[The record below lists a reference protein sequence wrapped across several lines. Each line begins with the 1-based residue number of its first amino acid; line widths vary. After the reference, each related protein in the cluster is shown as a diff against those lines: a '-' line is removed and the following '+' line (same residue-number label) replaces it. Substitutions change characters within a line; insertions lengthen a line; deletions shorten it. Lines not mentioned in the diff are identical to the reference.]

1 MSVDGSRSLK
11 SQLSANPQRPNHLV
25 LSELDDGQTAMQLLM
40 DSRKLLYLATVVEQ
54 GSLNKA
60 AKRLEVSQPALSK
73 AMDRLE
79 DGLGVKLLER
89 GPNGITA
96 TAYGELLCSHARLI
110 KEELEFAQT
119 RIQNAGKRR
128 GRILSVGTLP
138 SLAASVVPLAVS
150 RWRDRHPRV
159 LLRVAEKVQV
169 ELLFG
174 LLRGDFD
181 FVIAQTQF
189 YNLLDG
195 LKQRVIF
202 RDRLQVFARP
212 QHRLFQLAEP
222 TWTDL
227 TQFPWVLPMVG
238 GRQRTVLE
246 KLLASERIALPQQ
259 MIECGSI
266 DFTKALVAAS
276 DHLAMLPEHA
286 AMSDLGEST
295 LKPLPITV
303 PALSRDIAVIFREG
317 SALDTSSRELV
328 RQIETV
334 GANLSRER
342 SQSDIRRAA
351 SAS

>member
-1 MSVDGSRSLK
+1 
-11 SQLSANPQRPNHLV
+11 LSG
-25 LSELDDGQTAMQLLM
+25 LDDGPTAMQLLM

-60 AKRLEVSQPALSK
+60 AKHLDVSQPALSK

-79 DGLGVKLLER
+79 DALGVKLLNR
-89 GPNGITA
+89 GPSGITT

-110 KEELEFAQT
+110 KEELEFAET

-128 GRILSVGTLP
+128 ARVMTVGTLP

-150 RWRDRHPRV
+150 RWRERHPRV
-159 LLRVAEKVQV
+159 LLRVVEKLQV

-189 YNLLDG
+189 YNILDG

-202 RDRLQVFARP
+202 RDRLRVFARP
-212 QHRLFQLAEP
+212 KHPLFRVGEP
-222 TWTDL
+222 TWVHL
-227 TQFPWVLPMVG
+227 AEFPWVLPMVG

-246 KLLASERIALPQQ
+246 QLLASEGIELPKQ
-259 MIECGSI
+259 MIECGSMN
-266 DFTKALVAAS
+266 FTKALVAAS

-286 AMSDLGEST
+286 AMSDPGEYT
-295 LKPLPITV
+295 LKPLAITV

-317 SALDTSSRELV
+317 VLLDTSSRDLV
-328 RQIETV
+328 RQIETAGV
-334 GANLSRER
+334 DLSSAR
-342 SQSDIRRAA
+342 SQD
-351 SAS
+351 

>member
-1 MSVDGSRSLK
+1 
-11 SQLSANPQRPNHLV
+11 
-25 LSELDDGQTAMQLLM
+25 MQLLM
-40 DSRKLLYLATVVEQ
+40 DSRKLLYLAAVVEQ

-60 AKRLEVSQPALSK
+60 AKLLDVSQPALSK

-79 DGLGVKLLER
+79 SGLGVKLLDR
-89 GPNGITA
+89 GPNGITP

-110 KEELEFAQT
+110 KEELEFAET
-119 RIQNAGKRR
+119 RIQDAGKRR
-128 GRILSVGTLP
+128 GRVTTVGTLP

-150 RWRDRHPRV
+150 RWRERHPRIV
-159 LLRVAEKVQV
+159 LRVVERVQV

-181 FVIAQTQF
+181 FVIAQTEF

-202 RDRLQVFARP
+202 RDRLRVFAHP
-212 QHRLFQLAEP
+212 KHCLFQVAEP
-222 TWTDL
+222 TWADL
-227 TQFPWVLPMVG
+227 ARFPWVCPMVG

-246 KLLASERIALPQQ
+246 KLLASEGIDLPQQ

-286 AMSDLGEST
+286 VMSDLGEST
-295 LKPLPITV
+295 LKPLAITV
-303 PALSRDIAVIFREG
+303 PALSRDIAVIFRER
-317 SALDTSSRELV
+317 STLDASSRDLI
-328 RQIETV
+328 RQIQTV
-334 GANLSRER
+334 GTDLSRER
-342 SQSDIRRAA
+342 SQA
-351 SAS
+351 

>member
-11 SQLSANPQRPNHLV
+11 PRRAANPRRPSHLV
-25 LSELDDGQTAMQLLM
+25 SSRLDDGQTAMQLLM

-60 AKRLEVSQPALSK
+60 AKRLDVSQPALSK

-79 DGLGVKLLER
+79 NGLGVKLLDR

-96 TAYGELLCSHARLI
+96 TAFGELLCSHARLI
-110 KEELEFAQT
+110 KEELEFAET

-128 GRILSVGTLP
+128 ARVMTVGTLP

-150 RWRDRHPRV
+150 RWRERHPRV
-159 LLRVAEKVQV
+159 LLRVVEKVQV

-181 FVIAQTQF
+181 FVIAQTEF
-189 YNLLDG
+189 YNILDG
-195 LKQRVIF
+195 LRQRVIF
-202 RDRLQVFARP
+202 RDRLRVFARP
-212 QHRLFQLAEP
+212 KHRLFRVAEP
-222 TWTDL
+222 TWADL
-227 TQFPWVLPMVG
+227 AQFPWVCPMVG

-246 KLLASERIALPQQ
+246 KLLASEGIDLPQQ

-295 LKPLPITV
+295 LKPLAITV
-303 PALSRDIAVIFREG
+303 PALSRDIAVIFRER
-317 SALDTSSRELV
+317 SALDASSRDLI

-334 GANLSRER
+334 GA
-342 SQSDIRRAA
+342 D
-351 SAS
+351 

>member
-1 MSVDGSRSLK
+1 
-11 SQLSANPQRPNHLV
+11 
-25 LSELDDGQTAMQLLM
+25 
-40 DSRKLLYLATVVEQ
+40 
-54 GSLNKA
+54 LNKA
-60 AKRLEVSQPALSK
+60 AKLLDVSQPALSK

-79 DGLGVKLLER
+79 SGLGVKLLDR

-110 KEELEFAQT
+110 KEELEFAET

-128 GRILSVGTLP
+128 GGVMAVGTLP

-150 RWRDRHPRV
+150 RWRERHPRIV
-159 LLRVAEKVQV
+159 LRVVEKVQV

-181 FVIAQTQF
+181 FVIAQTEF

-202 RDRLQVFARP
+202 RDRLRVFARP
-212 QHRLFQLAEP
+212 KHPLFRVAEP
-222 TWTDL
+222 GWADL
-227 TQFPWVLPMVG
+227 AQFPWVCPMVG

-246 KLLASERIALPQQ
+246 KLLAAEGIDLPQQ

-286 AMSDLGEST
+286 VMSDLSEST
-295 LKPLPITV
+295 LKPLAITV
-303 PALSRDIAVIFREG
+303 PALSRDIAVIFREQ
-317 SALDTSSRELV
+317 SALDASSRDLV

-334 GANLSRER
+334 GADLSRER
-342 SQSDIRRAA
+342 SGA
-351 SAS
+351 

>member
-1 MSVDGSRSLK
+1 
-11 SQLSANPQRPNHLV
+11 
-25 LSELDDGQTAMQLLM
+25 MQLLM
-40 DSRKLLYLATVVEQ
+40 DSRKLLYLAAVVEH

-60 AKRLEVSQPALSK
+60 AKHLAVSQPALSK

-79 DGLGVKLLER
+79 GGLGVKLLER

-110 KEELEFAQT
+110 REELEFAET

-128 GRILSVGTLP
+128 GRVMTVGTLP

-150 RWRDRHPRV
+150 RWRERHPRIV
-159 LLRVAEKVQV
+159 LRVMEKVQV

-181 FVIAQTQF
+181 FAIAQTEF
-189 YNLLDG
+189 FNLLDG

-202 RDRLQVFARP
+202 RDRLRVFARP
-212 QHRLFQLAEP
+212 KHRLFQVTEP
-222 TWTDL
+222 TWADL
-227 TQFPWVLPMVG
+227 AKFPWVCPMVG

-246 KLLASERIALPQQ
+246 KLLASEGIDLPQQ

-286 AMSDLGEST
+286 IMSDLGEGT
-295 LKPLPITV
+295 LKPLAITV
-303 PALSRDIAVIFREG
+303 PALSRDIAVIFRER
-317 SALDTSSRELV
+317 SALDASGRDLV

-334 GANLSRER
+334 GADLSRER
-342 SQSDIRRAA
+342 SQA
-351 SAS
+351 